1 MGQQTDV
8 DQTTSSV
15 STQNTNSEKTTSSV
29 GSSVVMIVVMMVMHL
44 RRLSFLDMVS
54 LGMGVSMSRLNW
66 LLFCLKLSRVTS
78 QCETGNG
85 QETNEG
91 N

>member
-8 DQTTSSV
+8 DETTSSV
-15 STQNTNSEKTTSSV
+15 STQNTNSEKTTGSV
-29 GSSVVMIVVMMVMHL
+29 GSSVVMIVVMMVMNL
-44 RRLSFLDMVS
+44 RRLSFLDMVG
-54 LGMGVSMSRLNW
+54 LGMGVSVSRLNW

-78 QCETGNG
+78 QREAGNG
-85 QETNEG
+85 QETDEG